1 MSQEVI
7 APASPDS
14 LLTLC
19 YFENWLVG
27 FTTAEGCFCIRQSG
41 NHSFSISQ
49 NYDSVIL
56 EAIKC
61 KFELPNKVRPL
72 PPPVKDSL
80 SCKLATLSLFKP

>member
-1 MSQEVI
+1 MRRKENVEVKSNLDVSQEVI

-61 KFELPNKVRPL
+61 KFELPNKGKIKRFTG
-72 PPPVKDSL
+72 
-80 SCKLATLSLFKP
+80 A